1 MSPLL
6 IAVLVAG
13 GSIGL
18 GVWIIAAGLVQPRP
32 DLAATLTATR
42 PVLASRRQL
51 QPQALTAQRL
61 RARIED
67 RLGRW
72 QIAVP
77 AKDLAILD
85 VPKGQF
91 LLWRIGAVL
100 VLLLTGPLYTTLIWA
115 LGGGVAWA
123 VPQVFGLVAA
133 AVGWYAVGVWIRDR
147 AAGRRRQLRY
157 ALVSYL
163 TLVALHRAA
172 GLGMGAALA
181 AAAESSPAWTYRRI
195 GDRIASSTREG
206 ESPWVGL
213 SEMATELGINEL
225 ADLASIAHTAA
236 HRGAGVYNTLMARAA
251 SLRRELQK
259 SEEAAAAQA
268 TTYLVLP
275 MLLMLIAAMGFL
287 AYPALV
293 SFLTS

>member
-1 MSPLL
+1 MSALL
-6 IAVLVAG
+6 IGVLLAGAAVGV
-13 GSIGL
+13 GL
-18 GVWIIAAGLVQPRP
+18 WIIAVGLVQPRP
-32 DLAATLTATR
+32 DLAATVTAPR
-42 PVLASRRQL
+42 PVTASRRPEQSGL
-51 QPQALTAQRL
+51 ARRPF
-61 RARIED
+61 RARLED

-77 AKDLAILD
+77 AKDLAILGLS
-85 VPKGQF
+85 KGRF
-91 LLWRIGAVL
+91 LLWRVGAVL
-100 VLLLTGPLYTTLIWA
+100 AALLAGPLYTAAIWA
-115 LGGGVAWA
+115 VGGGVAFA
-123 VPQVFGLVAA
+123 VPTVFALLVAG
-133 AVGWYAVGVWIRDR
+133 VGWYGVGAWIRDR
-147 AAGRRRQLRY
+147 AATRRRQMRH

-181 AAAESSPAWTYRRI
+181 QAAESSPAWTYRRI
-195 GDRIASSTREG
+195 GDRIASSAREG

-213 SEMATELGINEL
+213 SDLAAELGINEL

-236 HRGAGVYNTLMARAA
+236 HRGAGVYSTLMARAS

-259 SEEAAAAQA
+259 LEEAAAAQS

-287 AYPALV
+287 AYPALN
-293 SFLTS
+293 SFLSS